1 MRSVVVAVGMC
12 FGLVVRCPPGQSIRE
27 WLVGRTP
34 CLLNDAPCPVPRKPD
49 ASVASTGLRGTEGAD
64 VVDLSR
70 DRHRDGLTGWME
82 IPVGN
87 EFLTASSDAAA
98 RLQRAQREHASMKA
112 RADRRLQA
120 AQDRHRTQLAEA
132 AAIEAA
138 GWLVL
143 LAVPG
148 MTVTTAARIGGTSE
162 STVSRWLTRAKDPS
176 CT

>member
-1 MRSVVVAVGMC
+1 MC
-12 FGLVVRCPPGQSIRE
+12 FGLAGRCAPGQSIGTG
-27 WLVGRTP
+27 LVGRIP
-34 CLLNDAPCPVPRKPD
+34 CLLNDVPCSVPRKPD
-49 ASVASTGLRGTEGAD
+49 GSVASTGLRGTDSAD

-70 DRHRDGLTGWME
+70 DRRCDGLTGWTE

-87 EFLTASSDAAA
+87 EFLTASTDAAA

-132 AAIEAA
+132 AAVEAA

-148 MTVTTAARIGGTSE
+148 MTVTTAARIGGASE